1 MSRIVVA
8 LGGNALGKNYQEQI
22 VIVRETVKNLVDLV
36 EMGHEIIIT
45 HGNGPQVGM
54 IFNAMANVDP
64 NSTADDM
71 PFAECGAMSQGYI
84 GYHLQQAMQAEFQAR
99 GMRRKVVT
107 VVSQVEVDPVDPAFK
122 NPTKPIG
129 PFYDKTLAMRLAKE
143 SNTIY
148 KEDAGRG
155 YRRVVA
161 SPIPRK
167 ICELGTIRK
176 LIEEHNIVITC
187 GGGGI
192 PVIYT
197 SDGYKGI
204 DAVIDKDRTSAL
216 LASKIGADILLI
228 LTAINEVKIHF
239 NQLDE
244 EGLRKITVDEAMKYI
259 ADGEFAAGSMLP
271 KIEACIYFLLR
282 TKKTK
287 AIIASLEDAKEAIGG
302 KKGTTIIKGGVE
314 SGKY

>member
-1 MSRIVVA
+1 MKVAILNYGCVNEEAMYDNLMS
-8 LGGNALGKNYQEQI
+8 KMEQQGI
-22 VIVRETVKNLVDLV
+22 E
-36 EMGHEIIIT
+36 
-45 HGNGPQVGM
+45 
-54 IFNAMANVDP
+54 
-64 NSTADDM
+64 S
-71 PFAECGAMSQGYI
+71 AEKIDESDYI
-84 GYHLQQAMQAEFQAR
+84 
-99 GMRRKVVT
+99 
-107 VVSQVEVDPVDPAFK
+107 
-122 NPTKPIG
+122 
-129 PFYDKTLAMRLAKE
+129 
-143 SNTIY
+143 
-148 KEDAGRG
+148 
-155 YRRVVA
+155 
-161 SPIPRK
+161 
-167 ICELGTIRK
+167 
-176 LIEEHNIVITC
+176 IVITC

-197 SDGYKGI
+197 NDGYKGI

-239 NQLDE
+239 NQLNE